1 MKIQRKLL
9 TKEQKQQICDNHSVI
24 WDEEDGTKYC
34 DLICPLRANISN
46 GIGGTMDCS
55 CKHINIIENSIK
67 DYWNEEIE
75 LMENEQ

>member
-9 TKEQKQQICDNHSVI
+9 TKEQKQQICDNHSEI
-24 WDEEDGTKYC
+24 WYEDGKRYC
-34 DLICPLRANISN
+34 NLDCPLRAYISD
-46 GIGGTMDCS
+46 GIDGEMDRS

>member
-9 TKEQKQQICDNHSVI
+9 TKEQKQQICNNHSVI
-24 WDEEDGTKYC
+24 WYEDGTKYC
-34 DLICPLRANISN
+34 DLICPLRANISD
-46 GIGGTMDCS
+46 GIGGVRDCS